1 MADSV
6 FISADM
12 EGITGIAA
20 PKDVV
25 RGEDGYERGTE
36 LLHGD
41 VNAAVAGAVAGGADE
56 VLVNDSHAT
65 MRNLDRDR
73 LDDRAELIRGST
85 KPRSMTQGLDA
96 AHDAALFVGYHAK
109 AGTANAVLNHTFIGH
124 ELVELRADGVEVGE
138 MGWNARMAGEL
149 GVPVALV
156 TGDDRTTAEAGDE
169 VPDAETVAV
178 KTGVDRFTA
187 RCRDPARTTAEIREA
202 AERGVG
208 RALGGDVAV
217 PGAGDGEDVVTIE
230 ADWSATNHAA
240 RAAALPSVERTG
252 GRTTAV
258 AGDGYEAAYAASV
271 AMLRAGAA
279 GRNDLF
285 G

>member
-1 MADSV
+1 MARV

-12 EGITGIAA
+12 EGATGVAT

-65 MRNLDRDR
+65 MRNLDRER
-73 LDDRAELIRGST
+73 LDDRADLIRGST
-85 KPRSMTQGLDA
+85 KPRSMTQGLDPD
-96 AHDAALFVGYHAK
+96 HDVALFVGYHAK
-109 AGTANAVLNHTFIGH
+109 AGTPNAVLNHTFIGH
-124 ELVELRADGVEVGE
+124 ELVELRVDGTPAGE
-138 MGWNARMAGEL
+138 MGWNARMAGAL
-149 GVPVALV
+149 GVPVGLV
-156 TGDDRTTAEAGDE
+156 TGDDRTTAEAGEE

-187 RCRDPARTTAEIREA
+187 RCRPPGRTTAEIREA
-202 AERGVG
+202 AERAVG
-208 RALGGDVAV
+208 RALEGDLDPAD
-217 PGAGDGEDVVTIE
+217 PGDGEVTLE
-230 ADWSATNHAA
+230 VDWSATNHAA
-240 RAAALPSVERTG
+240 RAAALPSVERRG

-271 AMLRAGAA
+271 AMFRAGAA
-279 GRNDLF
+279 GRNDFF